1 MLQLHFPELC
11 LMQTARIARIVEHHA
26 AVRSFF
32 LEPETP
38 IPFQAG
44 QFVALSLQTGG
55 VERSYSIANE
65 PNAPLLELC
74 IALKPEGLMSPA
86 LFAMQE
92 GDRVF
97 LSEARGSFHL
107 PADPVDI
114 CFICTGTG
122 IAPFRSMLLQAL
134 KHGDTRTF
142 HLISGNRTRAE
153 ALYHEEMLT
162 LAQVYPNLHYHPVL
176 SRESVPGFGH
186 GYVHPLYQQLFA
198 DRRDARF
205 LVCGWTNMLT
215 DARRNLKEMGYNR
228 RQYFFESYDG

>member
-1 MLQLHFPELC
+1 
-11 LMQTARIARIVEHHA
+11 MQTARIARIVEHHA

-74 IALKPEGLMSPA
+74 IALKPEGLMSPV
-86 LFAMQE
+86 LFNLRE

-97 LSEARGSFHL
+97 LSEARGSFLL
-107 PADPVDI
+107 PADPVDV

-153 ALYHEEMLT
+153 ALYHEEMLA
-162 LAQVYPNLHYHPVL
+162 LAQEYPNLHYHSVL
-176 SRESVPGFGH
+176 SREEVPGFGH
-186 GYVHPLYQQLFA
+186 GYVHPVYQQLFA

-205 LVCGWTNMLT
+205 LVCGWTAMLT

>member
-1 MLQLHFPELC
+1 
-11 LMQTARIARIVEHHA
+11 MQTARIARILEHHA
-26 AVRSFF
+26 TVRSFF

-44 QFVALSLQTGG
+44 QFVALSLEAGG
-55 VERSYSIANE
+55 PERSYSIASE

-86 LFAMQE
+86 LFALRE

-97 LSEARGSFHL
+97 LSEARGSFLL
-107 PADPVDI
+107 PADSVDV

-122 IAPFRSMLLQAL
+122 IAPFRSMLLHSL
-134 KHGDTRTF
+134 KQGDTRTF
-142 HLISGNRTRAE
+142 HLISGNRTREE
-153 ALYHEEMLT
+153 ALYHEEMSALT
-162 LAQVYPNLHYHPVL
+162 TAHPNLQYHPVL
-176 SRESVPGFGH
+176 SREAVPGFGH
-186 GYVHPLYQQLFA
+186 GYVHPVYQQLFA
-198 DRRDARF
+198 DGRDARF

-215 DARRNLKEMGYNR
+215 DARRKLKEMGYNR